1 MEWRS
6 GFIKN
11 NLKINKM
18 ETNETTPSELDSMAE
33 PEPRYTAAQILA
45 AAEEGEVN
53 HFDAEHIVKILK
65 EMKNKN

>member
-1 MEWRS
+1 
-6 GFIKN
+6 
-11 NLKINKM
+11 M